1 MKRVLLTA
9 FEPYDRW
16 PENASWLVMKQLTAD
31 LPNSVALITRRYP
44 VDFASVRRR
53 LAEDLETGFDY
64 AIHLGQHPRS
74 AVIQLEQI
82 AVNTACDRTKPESF
96 ASLEP
101 DGPVAYRSPLPLVDW
116 AAMLRSVGIPT
127 RVSHHAGTYLCN
139 AALYWSCHLA
149 QQLRLTTQSGFI
161 HLPLDTSQIVGESG
175 DTPSLPVELSAAAVR
190 MILEQLAG
198 R

>member
-31 LPNSVALITRRYP
+31 LPTSVVLTTRRYP
-44 VDFASVRRR
+44 VDFAAVRRK
-53 LAEDLETGFDY
+53 LAEDLAAGYDY
-64 AIHLGQHPRS
+64 AFHLGQHPRS

-82 AVNTACDRTKPESF
+82 AINVRCDRTNSESF
-96 ASLEP
+96 PTLEP
-101 DGPVAYRSPLPLVDW
+101 DGPVAYRSPLPLVNW
-116 AAMLRSVGIPT
+116 AAMLRGAGIPA

-149 QQLRLTTQSGFI
+149 AQLRLTTQTAFI
-161 HLPLDTSQIVGESG
+161 HLPLDTSQIVSDGG
-175 DTPSLPVELSAAAVR
+175 DAPSLPVELSAAGVR
-190 MILEQLAG
+190 MILDKIAG
-198 R
+198 G